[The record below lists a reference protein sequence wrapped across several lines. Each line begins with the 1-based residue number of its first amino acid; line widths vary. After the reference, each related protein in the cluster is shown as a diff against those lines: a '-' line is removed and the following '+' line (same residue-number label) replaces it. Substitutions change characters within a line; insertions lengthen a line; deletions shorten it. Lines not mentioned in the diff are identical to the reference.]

1 MTESPDAV
9 RVYIPLMKGLG
20 MSWEEIKGTSRM
32 ELEGLLAAMH
42 EYDDFHSMDG
52 YDANDVSSMAK
63 NKPAIRSSYNKYME
77 KRAKYEEMVG
87 KKRSVSFGDIT
98 G

>member
-1 MTESPDAV
+1 
-9 RVYIPLMKGLG
+9 
-20 MSWEEIKGTSRM
+20 
-32 ELEGLLAAMH
+32 
-42 EYDDFHSMDG
+42 MDG
-52 YDANDVSSMAK
+52 YDENDVSSMAK